1 MTEQNFDVV
10 VIGAGPGG
18 YVAAIRAAQLGLK
31 VACVEKRKTLGGT
44 CLNVGC
50 IPSKA
55 LLEISHKFHD
65 AEHQFEKLGI
75 STSQPKIDVK
85 KLLQNKNEIVSGLTQ
100 GIAGLL
106 KKNKVTSISGTA
118 KFLDKNSIEVTAD
131 IDESEDRIPLSRG
144 FERKENDLN
153 GHFQREESTRQR
165 DDGGSKKIKISAK
178 NFIIAT
184 GSEVTKLPGVEI
196 DEKVIVS
203 STGALDLEKVPQ
215 KMIVIGAG
223 VIGLELGSVWGRF
236 GAEIEVIEY
245 LDKITPT
252 MDAEVSRNFQRI
264 LEKQGFKFR
273 LATKVLAVR
282 KEKKSA
288 TVEIESVIDGKKETL
303 SADVVLVAIGRR
315 PNTENL
321 GLENAGVKV
330 NARGFIENNHLR
342 TNVENIFVV
351 GDVTTG
357 AMLAHK
363 AEDEGVAAAEIIA
376 GQAGHV
382 NYDCIP
388 SVVYTYPE
396 IASVGKT
403 EEELKAAGIAYKV
416 GKFSM
421 MANSRARATFDEQGF
436 VKILSC
442 AKTDR
447 ILGAHIIGREAGNT
461 IHEIVV
467 AMEFGGSAEDVAR
480 TCHAH
485 PTYNEAVKEAALAV
499 DKRAIHS

>member
-1 MTEQNFDVV
+1 MTNFNFDLV
-10 VIGAGPGG
+10 VIGGGPGG

-31 VACVEKRKTLGGT
+31 TACVEKRKTLGGT

-55 LLEISHKFHD
+55 MLEISHKFHD
-65 AEHQFEKLGI
+65 AAHSFDKLGI
-75 STSQPKIDVK
+75 GISAPKIDVK
-85 KLLQNKNEIVSGLTQ
+85 KLVQNKNEIVTGLTS
-100 GIAGLL
+100 GIAGLF
-106 KKNKVTSISGTA
+106 KKNKVSSIEGHA
-118 KFLDKNSIEVTAD
+118 RFIDKNTIEVQKLDGSIEKV
-131 IDESEDRIPLSRG
+131 S
-144 FERKENDLN
+144 
-153 GHFQREESTRQR
+153 
-165 DDGGSKKIKISAK
+165 SKY
-178 NFIIAT
+178 FVIAT
-184 GSEVTKLPGVEI
+184 GSEVAKLPGVEI

-203 STGALDLEKVPQ
+203 STGALDLENVPA

-252 MDAEVSRNFQRI
+252 MDSEVSRNFQRI

-273 LATKVLAVR
+273 LSTKVLSV
-282 KEKKSA
+282 KKDKSGA
-288 TVEIESVIDGKKETL
+288 LVEVESVSDGKKEVL

-315 PNTENL
+315 PNTEGL
-321 GLENAGVKV
+321 GLENIGVV
-330 NARGFIENNHLR
+330 TNSRGFIENNHLR
-342 TNVENIFVV
+342 TSVENIFVI

-357 AMLAHK
+357 PMLAHK
-363 AEDEGVAAAEIIA
+363 AEEEGVAAAEIIA

-382 NYDCIP
+382 NYDIIP
-388 SVVYTYPE
+388 NVIYTYPE
-396 IASVGKT
+396 VASVGKT
-403 EEELKAAGIAYKV
+403 EEELKAAGLSYKV

-436 VKILSC
+436 VKILSD

-447 ILGAHIIGREAGNT
+447 ILGAHIIAREAGNT
-461 IHEIVV
+461 IHEVVV
-467 AMEFGGSAEDVAR
+467 AMEFGGSAEDIAR

-485 PTYNEAVKEAALAV
+485 PTYNEAVKEAALAI
-499 DKRAIHS
+499 DKRQIHS

>member
-1 MTEQNFDVV
+1 MSEQNFDVI
-10 VIGAGPGG
+10 VIGGGPGG

-31 VACVEKRKTLGGT
+31 TACVEKRKTLGGT

-65 AEHQFEKLGI
+65 AQHQFEGLGI
-75 STSQPKIDVK
+75 TGVNPKIDVK
-85 KLLQNKNEIVSGLTQ
+85 KLLKNKNDIIDGLTG
-100 GIAGLL
+100 GIAGLF
-106 KKNKVTSISGTA
+106 KKNKVTHIEGTGS
-118 KFLDKNSIEVTAD
+118 FLDKNTIEVTKSD
-131 IDESEDRIPLSRG
+131 KK
-144 FERKENDLN
+144 KEKL
-153 GHFQREESTRQR
+153 T
-165 DDGGSKKIKISAK
+165 AK

-184 GSEVTKLPGVEI
+184 GSEVTPLPGVEI

-203 STGALDLEKVPQ
+203 STGALELQSVPK

-236 GAEIEVIEY
+236 GAEIEVVEF

-264 LEKQGFKFR
+264 LEKQNFKFR
-273 LATKVLAVR
+273 LSTKVVGV
-282 KEKKSA
+282 KKTKSGA
-288 TVEIESVIDGKKETL
+288 EVEVESVKDGKKEKLT
-303 SADVVLVAIGRR
+303 ADVVLVAIGRR
-315 PNTENL
+315 PYTAGL
-321 GLENAGVKV
+321 GLDKAGVNV
-330 NARGFIENNHLR
+330 NQRGFIENNHLR
-342 TNVENIFVV
+342 TNVENIFVI
-351 GDVTTG
+351 GDATTG

-382 NYDCIP
+382 NYDVIP
-388 SVVYTYPE
+388 SVIYTYPE
-396 IASVGKT
+396 VASVGKT
-403 EEELKAAGIAYKV
+403 EEELKAAGISYKA

-421 MANSRARATFDEQGF
+421 MANSRARSTFDEQGF
-436 VKILSC
+436 VKVLAD

-447 ILGAHIIGREAGNT
+447 VLGAHIIAREAGNT
-461 IHEIVV
+461 IHEVAV
-467 AMEFGGSAEDVAR
+467 AMEFGGSAEDIAR

-485 PTYNEAVKEAALAV
+485 PTYNEAVKEAAMAV
-499 DKRAIHS
+499 DKRQIHS

>member
-1 MTEQNFDVV
+1 MTETTFDLV
-10 VIGAGPGG
+10 VIGGGPGG

-31 VACVEKRKTLGGT
+31 TACVEKRKTLGGT

-65 AEHQFEKLGI
+65 ANHQFEKLGI
-75 STSQPKIDVK
+75 SISKPKVDVAK
-85 KLLQNKNEIVSGLTQ
+85 VIENKNEIVKGLTG
-100 GIAGLL
+100 GIAGLF
-106 KKNKVTSISGTA
+106 KKNKVTQIEGLG
-118 KFLDKNSIEVTAD
+118 KFLDKNTIEVTKSD
-131 IDESEDRIPLSRG
+131 
-144 FERKENDLN
+144 
-153 GHFQREESTRQR
+153 
-165 DDGGSKKIKISAK
+165 GSKEKISAK

-196 DEKVIVS
+196 DEKIIVS
-203 STGALDLEKVPQ
+203 STGALDLEKVPS
-215 KMIVIGAG
+215 KMVVIGAG
-223 VIGLELGSVWGRF
+223 VIGLEMASVWSRF
-236 GAEIEVIEY
+236 GAEIEVVEF
-245 LDKITPT
+245 LDKITPA

-264 LEKQGFKFR
+264 LEKDGFKFR
-273 LATKVLAVR
+273 LSSKVLSV
-282 KEKKSA
+282 KKDKKGA
-288 TVEIESVIDGKKETL
+288 IVEVEGVADGKKETI

-321 GLENAGVKV
+321 GLENVGIKT
-330 NARGFIENNHLR
+330 NQRGFIENNHLK
-342 TNVENIFVV
+342 TSVENIYVI

-357 AMLAHK
+357 PMLAHK
-363 AEDEGVAAAEIIA
+363 AEDEGVAAAEMIA
-376 GQAGHV
+376 GQKGHV
-382 NYDCIP
+382 NYDVIP
-388 SVVYTYPE
+388 NVIYTYPE

-436 VKILSC
+436 VKILAD

-447 ILGAHIIGREAGNT
+447 VLGAHIIGREAGNT
-461 IHEIVV
+461 IHEVV
-467 AMEFGGSAEDVAR
+467 IAMEFGGSSEDIAR

-485 PTYNEAVKEAALAV
+485 PTYNEAVKEAAMAV
-499 DKRAIHS
+499 EKRQIHS

>member
-1 MTEQNFDVV
+1 MTNQSFDVV

-31 VACVEKRKTLGGT
+31 TACVERRKTLGGT

-65 AEHQFEKLGI
+65 AEHSFEKLGI
-75 STSQPKIDVK
+75 NVSKPKIDVK
-85 KLLQNKNEIVSGLTQ
+85 KLLSNKNEIVSGLTQ
-100 GIAGLL
+100 GISGLL
-106 KKNKVTSISGTA
+106 KKNKVTALEGSA
-118 KFLDKNSIEVTAD
+118 KFLDKNTIELTKAD
-131 IDESEDRIPLSRG
+131 GS
-144 FERKENDLN
+144 KENI
-153 GHFQREESTRQR
+153 T
-165 DDGGSKKIKISAK
+165 AK
-178 NFIIAT
+178 NFVIAT

-203 STGALDLEKVPQ
+203 STGALDLESVPQ

-236 GAEIEVIEY
+236 GAEIEVIEF
-245 LDKITPT
+245 LDKITPA

-264 LEKQGFKFR
+264 LEKQNFKFR
-273 LATKVLAVR
+273 LSTKVVSV
-282 KEKKSA
+282 KKDKKGA
-288 TVEIESVIDGKKETL
+288 IVEIEGASDGKKETL
-303 SADVVLVAIGRR
+303 LADVVLVAIGRR

-321 GLENAGVKV
+321 GLENVGIKT
-330 NARGFIENNHLR
+330 NQRGFIENDHLR
-342 TNVENIFVV
+342 TSVDNIFVI

-357 AMLAHK
+357 PMLAHK
-363 AEDEGVAAAEIIA
+363 AEDEGMAVAEIIA
-376 GQAGHV
+376 GQKGHV
-382 NYDCIP
+382 NYDVIP
-388 SVVYTYPE
+388 NVIYTYPE

-403 EEELKAAGIAYKV
+403 EEELKAAGINYKV

-421 MANSRARATFDEQGF
+421 MANSRARATFDSEGF
-436 VKILSC
+436 VKILAD

-461 IHEIVV
+461 IHEVVV
-467 AMEFGGSAEDVAR
+467 AMEFGGSAEDIAR

>member
-1 MTEQNFDVV
+1 MTEKNFDLV

-31 VACVEKRKTLGGT
+31 TACVEKRKSLGGT

-65 AEHQFEKLGI
+65 ADHQFEKLGI
-75 STSQPKIDVK
+75 TVSKPKIDVK
-85 KLLQNKNEIVSGLTQ
+85 KLLANKNEIVTGLTS
-100 GIAGLL
+100 GIAGLF
-106 KKNKVTSISGTA
+106 KKNKVTSLEGAA
-118 KFLDKNSIEVTAD
+118 KFLDKNTIEITKAD
-131 IDESEDRIPLSRG
+131 GQGNIT
-144 FERKENDLN
+144 KE
-153 GHFQREESTRQR
+153 
-165 DDGGSKKIKISAK
+165 KITSK

-203 STGALDLEKVPQ
+203 STGALDLEKVPG

-236 GAEIEVIEY
+236 GAEIEVVEF
-245 LDKITPT
+245 LDKITPA
-252 MDAEVSRNFQRI
+252 MDNEVSRNFQRI

-273 LATKVLAVR
+273 LSTKVVSV
-282 KEKKSA
+282 KKDKTGA
-288 TVEIESVIDGKKETL
+288 KVEIESVADGKKETL

-321 GLENAGVKV
+321 GLENVGIKL
-330 NARGFIENNHLR
+330 NQRGFIENNHLK
-342 TNVENIFVV
+342 TSVDNIYVI

-357 AMLAHK
+357 PMLAHK
-363 AEDEGVAAAEIIA
+363 AEDEGVAAAEMIA
-376 GQAGHV
+376 GQKGHV
-382 NYDCIP
+382 NYDVIP
-388 SVVYTYPE
+388 NVIYTYPE

-403 EEELKAAGIAYKV
+403 EEELKAAGIAYKT

-421 MANSRARATFDEQGF
+421 MANSRARATGDDQGF
-436 VKILSC
+436 VKILAD

-447 ILGAHIIGREAGNT
+447 ILGAHIIAREAGNT
-461 IHEIVV
+461 IHEVVV
-467 AMEFGGSAEDVAR
+467 AMEFGGSAEDLAR

-485 PTYNEAVKEAALAV
+485 PTYNEAVKEAAMAV
-499 DKRAIHS
+499 DKRQIHS

>member
-1 MTEQNFDVV
+1 MTNFNFDLV
-10 VIGAGPGG
+10 VIGGGPGG

-31 VACVEKRKTLGGT
+31 TACVEKRKTLGGT

-55 LLEISHKFHD
+55 MLEISHKFHD
-65 AEHQFEKLGI
+65 AAHSFDKLGI
-75 STSQPKIDVK
+75 GISAPKIDVK
-85 KLLQNKNEIVSGLTQ
+85 KLVQNKNEIVTGLTS
-100 GIAGLL
+100 GIAGLF
-106 KKNKVTSISGTA
+106 KKNKVSSVEGHARFI
-118 KFLDKNSIEVTAD
+118 DKNTIEVQKLDGSIEKV
-131 IDESEDRIPLSRG
+131 S
-144 FERKENDLN
+144 
-153 GHFQREESTRQR
+153 
-165 DDGGSKKIKISAK
+165 SKY
-178 NFIIAT
+178 FVIAT
-184 GSEVTKLPGVEI
+184 GSEVAKLPGVEI

-203 STGALDLEKVPQ
+203 STGALDLENVPA

-252 MDAEVSRNFQRI
+252 MDSEVSRNFQRI

-273 LATKVLAVR
+273 LSTKVLSV
-282 KEKKSA
+282 KKDKSGA
-288 TVEIESVIDGKKETL
+288 LVEVESVSDGKKEVL

-315 PNTENL
+315 PNTEGL
-321 GLENAGVKV
+321 GLENIGVV
-330 NARGFIENNHLR
+330 TNSRGFIENNHLR
-342 TNVENIFVV
+342 TSVENIFVI

-357 AMLAHK
+357 PMLAHK
-363 AEDEGVAAAEIIA
+363 AEEEGVAAAEIIA

-382 NYDCIP
+382 NYDIIP
-388 SVVYTYPE
+388 NVIYTYPE
-396 IASVGKT
+396 VASVGKT
-403 EEELKAAGIAYKV
+403 EEELKAAGLSYKV

-436 VKILSC
+436 VKILSD

-447 ILGAHIIGREAGNT
+447 ILGAHIIAREAGNT
-461 IHEIVV
+461 IHEVVV
-467 AMEFGGSAEDVAR
+467 AMEFGGSAEDIAR

-485 PTYNEAVKEAALAV
+485 PTYNEAVKEAALAI
-499 DKRAIHS
+499 DKRQIHS